1 LPWPAYPALRSNLGA
16 GGPPSFP
23 PSVVVQVKA
32 LACELPHR
40 LGLPLS
46 RLSIA
51 DIQQEV
57 VAQGLV
63 AEISGTT
70 LWRWL
75 NADALR
81 PWQHRSWIFP
91 RDPDFAAKAGRVL
104 DLYERRWEG
113 VPLRP
118 TDFVISA
125 DEKTSVQARR
135 RKQPTLPG
143 ASGRPTR
150 VEHEYFREGAWT
162 YLAAWDVHRA
172 KLFGR
177 CENKSGI
184 APTDRLM
191 AEVMTQEPYLSAHRV
206 FWIMD
211 NCSAHRGQKA
221 AQRIRSQWPNA
232 VLVHTPI
239 HASWVNQIE
248 IYFSIV
254 QRKVLTPNDF
264 LSLAQLEQRL
274 LAFQKHYQQTASPF
288 QWTFTRK
295 DLNALLT
302 KLSTKALATL
312 PPETISQI
320 RHRNSEPEYL
330 ATAENALLAFDPT
343 RRMVPITRT
352 KITANMTAYSAM
364 SCPSSDPMMPSK
376 SCMDD
381 PFHLLKNH

>member
-1 LPWPAYPALRSNLGA
+1 LKSNLGA

-143 ASGRPTR
+143 ASGRPMR

-191 AEVMTQEPYLSAHRV
+191 AEVMTQEPYQSAHRV

-239 HASWVNQIE
+239 HASWLNQIE

-264 LSLAQLEQRL
+264 LSLAQLEQRTL
-274 LAFQKHYQQTASPF
+274 LLNLGSPCFMLFLGPEWASYAI
-288 QWTFTRK
+288 
-295 DLNALLT
+295 N
-302 KLSTKALATL
+302 
-312 PPETISQI
+312 
-320 RHRNSEPEYL
+320 
-330 ATAENALLAFDPT
+330 
-343 RRMVPITRT
+343 
-352 KITANMTAYSAM
+352 
-364 SCPSSDPMMPSK
+364 K
-376 SCMDD
+376 SW
-381 PFHLLKNH
+381 

>member
-1 LPWPAYPALRSNLGA
+1 MRMPFVLGSTA
-16 GGPPSFP
+16 VGSFP
-23 PSVVVQVKA
+23 ATQ
-32 LACELPHR
+32 
-40 LGLPLS
+40 
-46 RLSIA
+46 
-51 DIQQEV
+51 
-57 VAQGLV
+57 
-63 AEISGTT
+63 IS
-70 LWRWL
+70 
-75 NADALR
+75 
-81 PWQHRSWIFP
+81 QP
-91 RDPDFAAKAGRVL
+91 RRDGVL
-104 DLYERRWEG
+104 DLYERLWEG

-135 RKQPTLPG
+135 RKQPTLPV
-143 ASGRPTR
+143 ASGRPMR

-177 CENKSGI
+177 CEKKNGI

-191 AEVMTQEPYLSAHRV
+191 AEVMTQEPYQSAHRV

-232 VLVHTPI
+232 ILVHTPI
-239 HASWVNQIE
+239 HASWLNQIE

-302 KLSTKALATL
+302 KLSTKTFAA
-312 PPETISQI
+312 
-320 RHRNSEPEYL
+320 
-330 ATAENALLAFDPT
+330 AA
-343 RRMVPITRT
+343 
-352 KITANMTAYSAM
+352 
-364 SCPSSDPMMPSK
+364 
-376 SCMDD
+376 
-381 PFHLLKNH
+381 

>member
-1 LPWPAYPALRSNLGA
+1 
-16 GGPPSFP
+16 
-23 PSVVVQVKA
+23 
-32 LACELPHR
+32 
-40 LGLPLS
+40 
-46 RLSIA
+46 
-51 DIQQEV
+51 
-57 VAQGLV
+57 LV

-177 CENKSGI
+177 CENQSGI
-184 APTDRLM
+184 APTHRLM
-191 AEVMTQEPYLSAHRV
+191 AEVMTQEPYQSAHRV

-211 NCSAHRGQKA
+211 NCSAHRGQMA
-221 AQRIRSQWPNA
+221 VQRIRSQWPNA

-239 HASWVNQIE
+239 HASWLNQIE

-302 KLSTKALATL
+302 KLSTKALA
-312 PPETISQI
+312 
-320 RHRNSEPEYL
+320 
-330 ATAENALLAFDPT
+330 AAA
-343 RRMVPITRT
+343 
-352 KITANMTAYSAM
+352 
-364 SCPSSDPMMPSK
+364 
-376 SCMDD
+376 
-381 PFHLLKNH
+381 